1 MELAKA
7 AIAAGIVL
15 AVLDALW
22 LGVIAKNFLVQQL
35 GDKLRQ
41 PLNWPPG
48 LAFYALYSVALG
60 FFAVSPA
67 MAAGGDWLMALGL
80 GGFLGLV
87 AYGTYDL
94 TNWATLK
101 GWPPLFAIVDIAWGA
116 AVSAMSSAGGVL
128 LIKITGVW

>member
-1 MELAKA
+1 MELVKS

-22 LGVIAKNFLVQQL
+22 LGVIARNFLVQQL
-35 GDKLRQ
+35 GEKLRQ
-41 PLNWPPG
+41 PLNWPPA

-67 MAAGGDWLMALGL
+67 MAAGGDGLVALGL
-80 GGFLGLV
+80 GAFLGIV

-94 TNWATLK
+94 TNWSTLK
-101 GWPPLFAIVDIAWGA
+101 GWPPLFAVVDMAWGA
-116 AVSAMSSAGGVL
+116 AVSAMSSAGGVML
-128 LIKITGVW
+128 LNATGVW